1 VVGLI
6 AVQMITMALYRRTQ
20 TGEGSCVE
28 IPMFEN
34 AVKFVLEEHMYLKT
48 FEPPLGGTGD
58 PRLFDPHAKPIPTS
72 DGWICLSANTNA
84 QVFALFDA
92 MGRPEL
98 KTDPRFSTVQARF
111 ANVAEY
117 FRMRSEALKARTTA
131 EWMEVFDRTDVPAMP
146 YHTLDDLFDD
156 PHLQEIGFFETRE
169 HPTEGKVRNIRMPNK
184 WSSGVRREWNPA
196 PKLGQDSVAILR
208 ELGYAETE
216 IGRMVANGSTLDGH
230 LDTGKPTK

>member
-1 VVGLI
+1 
-6 AVQMITMALYRRTQ
+6 
-20 TGEGSCVE
+20 
-28 IPMFEN
+28 
-34 AVKFVLEEHMYLKT
+34 LKT

-58 PRLFDPHAKPIPTS
+58 PRLFDPHAKPVPTK
-72 DGWICLSANTNA
+72 DGWVCLSANTNA

-98 KTDPRFSTVQARF
+98 KTDPRFSNVQARF

-117 FRMRSEALKARTTA
+117 FRLRSEALKTRTTA
-131 EWMEVFDRTDVPAMP
+131 EWMEVFDRTDVPAMA
-146 YHTLDDLFDD
+146 YNTLDDLFED

-208 ELGYAETE
+208 ELGYARAE
-216 IGRMVANGSTLDGH
+216 IERMVANGATLDGH
-230 LDTGKPTK
+230 FDTGKGSK